1 MHRAFPNLGHCENFS
16 LKYFTARLCFLGNPR
31 TCALTACNIPCMPVL
46 LQLSM
51 HLLCSSVFEL
61 NIKNFL
67 ARPPL
72 PVCSSGFAA
81 IELLLPVAPLLLS
94 FRCTPRV
101 FLCSVELSLSFAC
114 ASCVELLLSSAF
126 AALSGHPSSCPAP
139 SMPRRALC

>member
-1 MHRAFPNLGHCENFS
+1 MSWLPW
-16 LKYFTARLCFLGNPR
+16 NPR

-46 LQLSM
+46 LQYSM

-61 NIKNFL
+61 SIKNFL

-94 FRCTPRV
+94 FRCTPRAFCALLSSLFTSLV
-101 FLCSVELSLSFAC
+101 LHALSSCCAPLSRPSRVAQACAWLFLCRVELSAELRWLSP
-114 ASCVELLLSSAF
+114 LGLS
-126 AALSGHPSSCPAP
+126 
-139 SMPRRALC
+139 